1 MNKQTSV
8 QLVEILILITLHSHL
23 LQVGNQRR
31 ILTQTRYN
39 KKRVTNRDK
48 GKKQVKSVKEIEITS
63 EKYTWCPI
71 NIA

>member
-8 QLVEILILITLHSHL
+8 GLVEILILITLHSHL

-63 EKYTWCPI
+63 EKYTWCPT